1 MSSESERPESVR
13 HFFEEFEA
21 RVDASR
27 SAGKHL
33 SYRFDVRGAG
43 SWRVELD
50 DGAVRVRES
59 GPEEPADCVVEA
71 DEKTFLGIVRRER
84 SPAMA
89 YMTGKVKVQGG
100 VSKLA
105 ELQDILP

>member
-1 MSSESERPESVR
+1 MSSESERPESVM

-27 SAGKHL
+27 SSGKHV

-43 SWRVELD
+43 SWRVELG
-50 DGAVRVRES
+50 DGAVRVRGS

-71 DEKTFLGIVRRER
+71 DERPSSESCGARRTR
-84 SPAMA
+84 PWR
-89 YMTGKVKVQGG
+89 T
-100 VSKLA
+100 
-105 ELQDILP
+105 

>member
-1 MSSESERPESVR
+1 MASARERPDSVR

-27 SAGKHL
+27 SAGKRV
-33 SYRFDVRGAG
+33 SYRFDVRGVGA
-43 SWRVELD
+43 WRIELD
-50 DGAVRVRES
+50 DGAVRVGES
-59 GPEEPADCVVEA
+59 GPNEPADCVVET

-84 SPAMA
+84 NPAMA
-89 YMTGKVKVQGG
+89 YMTGKVKVHGG
-100 VSKLA
+100 VSKLV

>member
-1 MSSESERPESVR
+1 MGSSEGHPQSAA

-21 RVDASR
+21 HVDASR
-27 SAGKHL
+27 TVGKHL

-43 SWRVELD
+43 SWRIELD

-59 GPEEPADCVVEA
+59 GPGEPADCVVQT

-84 SPAMA
+84 NPVMA
-89 YMTGKVKVQGG
+89 YMTGKVKVEGS
-100 VSKLA
+100 VSQLA

>member
-1 MSSESERPESVR
+1 MADQPDQPESVR
-13 HFFEEFEA
+13 HFFEEFEQ

-33 SYRFDVRGAG
+33 SYRFDVRGVG
-43 SWRVELD
+43 SWRIELD
-50 DGAVRVRES
+50 DGAVRVSES
-59 GPEEPADCVVEA
+59 GPDEAADCVVET

-84 SPAMA
+84 SPIMA
-89 YMTGKVKVQGG
+89 YMTGKVSVHGG